1 MNTKQLNKVR
11 TSLFEHCAALLT
23 DKGKEYAEDHP
34 DRLRAFKVAAEL
46 QGISPKAA
54 LYGMLAKHLV
64 SVSDMCQS
72 DHHYDRDRWTEKLT
86 DSINYL
92 VLLAAIVTEE
102 LEEDKK
108 NG

>member
-1 MNTKQLNKVR
+1 MDTKQLNKVMK
-11 TSLFEHCAALLT
+11 SQFELCAVLLT

-34 DRLRAFKVAAEL
+34 DRLRAFKIAAEL

-72 DHHYDRDRWTEKLT
+72 DHKYDRNRWREKLT

-92 VLLAAIVTEE
+92 VLLAALVTEE
-102 LEEDKK
+102 LEEDKR